1 MTTIDHRFRIDGAQ
15 IWYVHKYSA
24 PDFVHETIFNRL
36 PFPQQLLNGMSKMI
50 RECWHP
56 QANVRLPAL
65 RIKKTLQK
73 LAATVDDVKT
83 NLDSEVYVRIDTKNT
98 NFV

>member
-1 MTTIDHRFRIDGAQ
+1 MTSIDRRSRIDGVQ
-15 IWYVHKYSA
+15 IWYVRYS
-24 PDFVHETIFNRL
+24 PISFLKVVFILL
-36 PFPQQLLNGMSKMI
+36 PFPQQLLSRMAEMI
-50 RECWHP
+50 PECWH
-56 QANVRLPAL
+56 QKANVRLPAL

-83 NLDSEVYVRIDTKNT
+83 NLDSEAYVRIDTKNT